1 MALCPDH
8 GGYTG
13 DACRKCQEPRK
24 PECDLCFE
32 EEGSYSCVRPAH
44 GAGKIGP
51 PPLPQK
57 SQDVSKPPKIDNHDR
72 LTLTQLENI
81 SLKSFHRMQNAQ
93 AQFQNFA
100 QTMFE
105 KYKVKPSEY
114 TLDMEKLEFVARA
127 L

>member
-13 DACRKCQEPRK
+13 DACRKCQSPDA
-24 PECDLCFE
+24 P
-32 EEGSYSCVRPAH
+32 VTVNAPALR
-44 GAGKIGP
+44 AIEVTGP
-51 PPLPQK
+51 PKL
-57 SQDVSKPPKIDNHDR
+57 DDHDR

-105 KYKVKPSEY
+105 KYKVKPAEY
-114 TLDMEKLEFVARA
+114 TLDMEKLEFVSRS